1 MKKWVFGLRAAGI
14 TAALL
19 LGCTLFAGADTAY
32 KTITVDRNGRYV
44 ETQTAYRPVESFSKI
59 GEETLNAPA
68 DLAIQDGRM
77 YICDTGNARVVV
89 SDLGGELVTVLGA
102 GILAEPTGIALAD
115 DGTLYVADKG
125 LGKVLALSSQG
136 EVLREY
142 ARPQEPLYG
151 KSSTFTPIKVAVDS
165 KDNLFVVSEGN
176 TNGIVQLSRSSG
188 EFLGYF
194 GANKTDASLWRIISD
209 VIFTEE
215 QKNQIRKNVPTSVNN
230 LAIDSLGMIY
240 TVTDVDTAEV
250 IRKLNMSGNNV
261 IQNTVTFQNPTD
273 ITVGGIGNIYA
284 CTKDGYILEFNSEG
298 QLLFLFCGLDDGSQ
312 RIGLFS
318 SISSIA
324 LDDSGR
330 LFVLDD
336 GKNEI
341 QVFETTEFADNVHTA
356 LDLYQSG
363 RYLQSREPWENVLR
377 MNNLFDYANQGIG
390 YAYYKAEEYT
400 ASMHA
405 FRLANSTEGYSDAF
419 AEQRNLWLKANFV
432 WLVAILI
439 GVILLW
445 KLVRLIQRK
454 TVWLRPVEAAIGRV
468 GRVPLVSQLRF
479 LLTEPRNP
487 AAANYG
493 IKREGKTS
501 PLSATIL
508 YGVFAVLFLLEKYA
522 SGFLFKSVEDGQY
535 TIFSDVAILL
545 GVFLLLNLCHYLICS
560 ITGGEASIRDVYQGL
575 IYSMMP
581 YFVLKPVTI
590 LLSHALTYNERFLMT
605 LLQVVIYSGCVIL
618 LFVMVREMNN
628 YTIGETVKNIL
639 LTLFFLLVA
648 VATLFVLY
656 ILAKQFIG
664 FVGEF
669 FNEVRYR
676 VKN

>member
-1 MKKWVFGLRAAGI
+1 M

-19 LGCTLFAGADTAY
+19 LVCTLFAGADTAY

-44 ETQTAYRPVESFSKI
+44 ETQTAYKPVESFSKI

-68 DLAIQDGRM
+68 DLAIKDDRL
-77 YICDTGNARVVV
+77 YICDTGNARILI
-89 SDLGGELVTVLGA
+89 SDLGGELTAVLGA
-102 GILAEPTGIALAD
+102 GILQEPTGIALAD
-115 DGTLYVADKG
+115 DGALYVADRG
-125 LGKVLALSSQG
+125 LQKVLALSSGG

-151 KSSTFTPIKVAVDS
+151 KSATFIPTKVAVDS

-176 TNGIVQLSRSSG
+176 TNGIVQISRSSG

-194 GANKTDASLWRIISD
+194 GANKTQASLWRMISD

-215 QKNQIRKNVPTSVNN
+215 QKSQLRKNVPTSINN
-230 LAIDSLGMIY
+230 LAIDPLGMLY
-240 TVTDVDTAEV
+240 TVTDVDTTEV
-250 IRKLNMSGNNV
+250 IRKLNMSGTNI

-273 ITVGGIGNIYA
+273 ITVGSIGNIYA

-318 SISSIA
+318 SISSLA

-330 LFVLDD
+330 LFALDD

-341 QVFETTEFADNVHTA
+341 QVFAPTEFADNVHTA

-363 RYLQSREPWENVLR
+363 KYLQSREPWENVLR

-390 YAYYKAEEYT
+390 YAYYKAEDYT
-400 ASMHA
+400 ASMHS

-419 AEQRNLWLKANFV
+419 AEQRNIWLKANFV
-432 WLVAILI
+432 WLVAALV
-439 GVILLW
+439 GLILLW
-445 KLVRLIQRK
+445 KLVRLVQRK
-454 TVWLRPVEAAIGRV
+454 TVWLRPVEAAVGRV
-468 GRVPLVSQLRF
+468 GRVPLLMQLRF
-479 LLTEPRNP
+479 LLTVPRNP

-493 IKREGKTS
+493 IKRERKTS
-501 PLSATIL
+501 RLSATIL
-508 YGVFAVLFLLEKYA
+508 YGVFVILYLLEKYA
-522 SGFLFKSVEDGQY
+522 SGYLFKGAQDGQY
-535 TIFSDVAILL
+535 TIFSDIAILL
-545 GVFLLLNLCHYLICS
+545 GVFVLLNLCHYLICS
-560 ITGGEASIRDVYQGL
+560 ITGGEASIWDVYQGL
-575 IYSMMP
+575 IYSLMP
-581 YFVLKPVTI
+581 YFVFQPVAI
-590 LLSHALTYNERFLMT
+590 LLSHVLTYNERFLMT
-605 LLQVVIYSGCVIL
+605 LLQVVIYGGCGV
-618 LFVMVREMNN
+618 LFCIMVREMNN
-628 YTIGETVKNIL
+628 YTIGETIKNIL

-648 VATLFVLY
+648 IATLFVLY
-656 ILAKQFIG
+656 ILSKQFVG